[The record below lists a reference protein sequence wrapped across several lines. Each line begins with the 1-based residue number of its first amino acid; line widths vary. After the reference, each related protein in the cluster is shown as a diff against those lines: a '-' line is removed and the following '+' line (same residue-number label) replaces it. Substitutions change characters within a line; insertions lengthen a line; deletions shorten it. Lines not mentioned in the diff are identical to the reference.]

1 MAGEVGL
8 QSDVYLDGAAK
19 PRTLH
24 LKTLRRQWQIIALQV
39 VATIA
44 LIGIDPHPSYL
55 AINMRRRHH
64 PHPGTYIPCAIYP
77 IHPSISILISHV
89 IVYPHLALLFVDL
102 ISNVSEA
109 IRLVGSMTA

>member
-44 LIGIDPHPSYL
+44 LIG
-55 AINMRRRHH
+55 M
-64 PHPGTYIPCAIYP
+64 
-77 IHPSISILISHV
+77 
-89 IVYPHLALLFVDL
+89 
-102 ISNVSEA
+102 
-109 IRLVGSMTA
+109 